1 MARVA
6 TRMAIRAPFRQ
17 AAEDYEDAVG
27 DRISHSA
34 IWRLAHE
41 TGEQMRQEEAAEVEA
56 AHAPA
61 QPGEGPG
68 QQSVARVQPIEGQGN
83 ISSDG
88 AMMLVRDEGWK
99 EAKMAACSRVQVLP
113 PTGTRPGQSP
123 GRRDHDARVVLDQ
136 HSYVAG
142 LWDADEFARYQYAEG
157 LRRGLEEV
165 RTLTSVNDGAV
176 WIRRVTQTN
185 YPQAVQIV
193 DWAHASGHLHAIAEA
208 AWGEGSALG
217 EAWVEARLEEL
228 WTGRVERVVQAIE
241 RIKGRRH
248 GEADESDPANYFASN
263 VDRMR
268 YDDYRQQSYPIGSG
282 TVESG
287 VKGVIQKRMCCS
299 GPGWRRKRADGMLAL
314 VGQYHSGR
322 FIHMWRRINQR
333 AA

>member
-1 MARVA
+1 
-6 TRMAIRAPFRQ
+6 MAIRAPFRE
-17 AAEDYEDAVG
+17 AVEDYEDAVG
-27 DRISHSA
+27 DRISHTA

-41 TGEQMRQEEAAEVEA
+41 AGEQMRQDEAAEVEV

-61 QPGEGPG
+61 QPGEAPG
-68 QQSVARVQPIEGQGN
+68 EQRVAQVQPVVEQGN

-88 AMMLVRDEGWK
+88 AMILVRGEGWK
-99 EAKMAACSRVQVLP
+99 EVKMAACSRVQVLP

-123 GRRDHDARVVLDQ
+123 GRRDHDPRVVLDQ

-142 LWDADEFARYQYAEG
+142 LWDADEFARYQYTEG
-157 LRRGLEEV
+157 LRRGLDRV
-165 RTLTSVNDGAV
+165 QILTSVNDGAV

-185 YPQAVQIV
+185 FSQAIQIV

-217 EAWVEARLEEL
+217 EQWVRARLEEL
-228 WTGRVERVVQAIE
+228 WTGRVELVVQAIE
-241 RIKGRRH
+241 RIKGRRQE
-248 GEADESDPANYFASN
+248 EAVESDPANYFASN

-268 YDDYRQQSYPIGSG
+268 YDQYRQESYPIGSG

-287 VKGVIQKRMCCS
+287 VKGVVQKRMCCS

-314 VGQYHSGR
+314 VGAYHSGR
-322 FIHMWRRINQR
+322 FMRMWRRLSHR